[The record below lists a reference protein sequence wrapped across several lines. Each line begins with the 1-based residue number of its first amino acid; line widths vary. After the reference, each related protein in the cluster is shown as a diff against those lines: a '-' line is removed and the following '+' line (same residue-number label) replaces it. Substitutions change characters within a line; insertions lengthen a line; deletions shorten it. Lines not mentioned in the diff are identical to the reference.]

1 MKTRFLI
8 FLAAMLLGSASA
20 FAQSGNNEP
29 LKGDVNEDG
38 TVDVADIAAVIKIM
52 KDGGGTSEETKYY
65 WYAGQTQPSSMT
77 SNPTVDDTNFTNN
90 KWHTLNGNQI
100 SQTIK
105 GGTAGNSWYVAVPT
119 SKGFKYYDSTL
130 TEIDETAIKLSTI
143 SINNVNYDV
152 WKSNSTGAKTNVYM
166 KTQQQTYYWYVG
178 PTTPTTVDIAN
189 IKTSETEIGWHKIE
203 GNPTSI
209 HIGGVSNSTKVNWVV
224 LIPTKFN
231 ITKVSNGDDVTDAYT
246 VSTTIIDGVEY
257 RKWVQ
262 IQPTKQ
268 FDYDMI
274 QQIQNQQYY
283 TYIGPD
289 ASFKIVDE
297 DGNLK
302 PNAATNIE
310 SMPGVKTST
319 TLPKSLN
326 DSYPIGTEIKGAEI
340 GNDYVYIIGLA
351 SLFNKT
357 TYLVAPTG
365 SPIMMDDLGTFTKDS
380 NIYKVLSTRGPVS
393 TVIVQ

>member
-38 TVDVADIAAVIKIM
+38 TVDVADIAAIIKIM
-52 KDGGGTSEETKYY
+52 KDGGGTSEETAYY
-65 WYAGQTQPSSMT
+65 WVGTTQPTASNISSLTPKYSSLSDMNGKTLSVSAGQTVYLVCKTGSLSET
-77 SNPTVDDTNFTNN
+77 SRKKGNLVMPDQSRTKFNKDIDTT
-90 KWHTLNGNQI
+90 TI
-100 SQTIK
+100 SGHSIYHSDAA
-105 GGTAGNSWYVAVPT
+105 GTAQT
-119 SKGFKYYDSTL
+119 FTFDF
-130 TEIDETAIKLSTI
+130 DEEL
-143 SINNVNYDV
+143 
-152 WKSNSTGAKTNVYM
+152 
-166 KTQQQTYYWYVG
+166 QTVYYWYVG

-274 QQIQNQQYY
+274 QQTQNQQYY

>member
-1 MKTRFLI
+1 MKTRFLML
-8 FLAAMLLGSASA
+8 LAALLLGSASA

-29 LKGDVNEDG
+29 LKGDVNGDG
-38 TVDVADIAAVIKIM
+38 KVDVADITAVIKIM

-119 SKGFKYYDSTL
+119 SKSFKPCASDLVTP
-130 TEIDETAIKLSTI
+130 ETSWDKISTI
-143 SINNVNYDV
+143 TVNSVNYDI
-152 WKSNSTGAKTNVYM
+152 WKTYSTGAKLNVY
-166 KTQQQTYYWYVG
+166 
-178 PTTPTTVDIAN
+178 
-189 IKTSETEIGWHKIE
+189 
-203 GNPTSI
+203 
-209 HIGGVSNSTKVNWVV
+209 
-224 LIPTKFN
+224 
-231 ITKVSNGDDVTDAYT
+231 
-246 VSTTIIDGVEY
+246 
-257 RKWVQ
+257 
-262 IQPTKQ
+262 
-268 FDYDMI
+268 MI

-310 SMPGVKTST
+310 YMPGVKTST